1 MRGFIDRIV
10 DGVAVILLDGGGRAY
25 LPESQLPPGLA
36 SGGLVEVTLSPME
49 VKAGVESAEE
59 IAALIER
66 LRSGEH
72 RHG

>member
-1 MRGFIDRIV
+1 VRGFIDRIV

-25 LPESQLPPGLA
+25 LPVSQLPPGLT
-36 SGGLVEVTLSPME
+36 SGSFVEMTLSPMD
-49 VKAGVESAEE
+49 VKTGAESAED